1 MKWFIMLF
9 KNCDLNSLFKN
20 VRPNLCK
27 LVSHILKL
35 FFLRCLLNFSF
46 TTIGMFYFSYQQLAA
61 KSIRFCSATVAN
73 YIWKE
78 RQLYFDFS
86 PCRDVREYKSRVESY
101 SREILRKEAQ
111 IKELQNRLENGEG
124 SKSQNL
130 FFCSTAK
137 STSSSSTISF

>member
-1 MKWFIMLF
+1 MLF
-9 KNCDLNSLFKN
+9 KNCDLNSVFKN
-20 VRPNLCK
+20 VRPNLCT

-35 FFLRCLLNFSF
+35 FFCDVCSTFHFPQSECSIFHINSWQQNRLGFVQLKLPITFEKNNNFISNF
-46 TTIGMFYFSYQQLAA
+46 FPF
-61 KSIRFCSATVAN
+61 
-73 YIWKE
+73 
-78 RQLYFDFS
+78 
-86 PCRDVREYKSRVESY
+86 RDVREYKSRVESY

-137 STSSSSTISF
+137 STSSSSTLSF